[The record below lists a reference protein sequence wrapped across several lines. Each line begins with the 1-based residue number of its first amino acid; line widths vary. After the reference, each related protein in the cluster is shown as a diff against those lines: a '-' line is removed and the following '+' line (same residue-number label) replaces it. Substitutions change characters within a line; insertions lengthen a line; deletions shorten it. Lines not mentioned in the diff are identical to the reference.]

1 MRKYFYGLIILSLCA
16 GLMFSVYGC
25 GGSGAGGPLGGIN
38 NNNVDTG
45 GATITSVVDQ
55 DGDNR
60 STDNNEEEIFF
71 RAKGQNFGLTQGV
84 VRFINVKDGAI
95 IEAEILTWSD
105 GQVVGQVTIPAG
117 KYLVEVV
124 TEDGTGT
131 TQDVFYLKGTGSFPV
146 TAQ

>member
-25 GGSGAGGPLGGIN
+25 GGSGGGGPLGGIN
-38 NNNVDTG
+38 NNVVNTG
-45 GATITSVVDQ
+45 AVITAVIDE

-71 RAKGQNFGLTQGV
+71 RAKGQRFGLTQGI
-84 VRFINVKDGAI
+84 VRFINVKDNTV
-95 IEAEILTWSD
+95 IEATILTWSD
-105 GQVVGQVTIPAG
+105 SQVVGQITIPAG
-117 KYLVEVV
+117 KYIVEVITDEGV
-124 TEDGTGT
+124 AT
-131 TQDVFYLKGTGSFPV
+131 TQDVFYLKGTGTFPV